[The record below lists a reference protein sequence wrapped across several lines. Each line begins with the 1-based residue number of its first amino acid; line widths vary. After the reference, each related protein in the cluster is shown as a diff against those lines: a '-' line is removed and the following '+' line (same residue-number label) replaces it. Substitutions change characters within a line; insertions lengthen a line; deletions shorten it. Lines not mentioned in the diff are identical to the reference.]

1 MEASVARHPDRFPG
15 FVASLPMNNV
25 DAALAELERAREA
38 SQRTTV
44 IGAIAPSPELIEPA
58 TDPPL
63 AERDHRAKVVRNDEE
78 LGMAFEESGEDPAP
92 HRHACLRHE
101 RCYQHFAFVHLGSYL
116 LAPDEHPDIMGAA
129 RHRNVATV
137 EERLRVPQLRFDDEI
152 APRSPVESLPN
163 GRRS

>member
-63 AERDHRAKVVRNDEE
+63 AERDHRAKVGRNDEE
-78 LGMAFEESGEDPAP
+78 LGMAVEASGAEPAH
-92 HRHACLRHE
+92 HRSGFLR
-101 RCYQHFAFVHLGSYL
+101 
-116 LAPDEHPDIMGAA
+116 
-129 RHRNVATV
+129 
-137 EERLRVPQLRFDDEI
+137 
-152 APRSPVESLPN
+152 
-163 GRRS
+163 